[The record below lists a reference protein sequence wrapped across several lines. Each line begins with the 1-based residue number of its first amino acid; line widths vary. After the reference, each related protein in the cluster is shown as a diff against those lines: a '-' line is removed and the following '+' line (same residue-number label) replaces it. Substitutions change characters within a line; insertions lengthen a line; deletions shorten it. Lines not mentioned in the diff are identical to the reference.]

1 VSICDC
7 FDFAT
12 LAHFAWGSLLD
23 KNRSWITKEWK
34 FPSCYS
40 AKFQSQI
47 GKKRPLASLT
57 PLLKASTSARNFN

>member
-1 VSICDC
+1 LGQPS
-7 FDFAT
+7 AT